1 MGLGVVKL
9 LITHKEVFLN
19 RKTYF
24 LQNLSWRRVLTEV
37 NREYVERGDLRAKL
51 LGRGFAWLDMGT
63 HDSFLEVSNFVEI
76 IEKRQ
81 GLKIAC
87 TEEIAYRMGY
97 INAQKVEKLASSLM
111 KNNYG
116 RYLVFGE

>member
-1 MGLGVVKL
+1 MAEIVEEPNSRWLVS
-9 LITHKEVFLN
+9 
-19 RKTYF
+19 KTI
-24 LQNLSWRRVLTEV
+24 S
-37 NREYVERGDLRAKL
+37 
-51 LGRGFAWLDMGT
+51 
-63 HDSFLEVSNFVEI
+63 SCISFVET

-87 TEEIAYRMGY
+87 TEEIADRMGY
-97 INAQKVEKLASSLM
+97 INAQKVEKLASALM